1 MNEGSDMSE
10 YRFIAMPQDTA
21 DRVRRTMKSP
31 GYGHPA
37 HKEVATGYGPCR
49 LCLRTFEVGKEERI
63 LFTFDPFYGVEDL
76 PLPGP
81 VFIHADECERYNES
95 AGFPDPLRAHGLTL
109 NGYAIGRQLLF
120 QGYVEDGNV
129 EASLDRA
136 FSLKGVA
143 YVHVRDTRAGCYD
156 LRVERR
162 IEEGQQP

>member
-1 MNEGSDMSE
+1 MSE
-10 YRFIAMPQDTA
+10 YRFIAMPQSTA

-49 LCLRTFEVGKEERI
+49 LCLRTFEVGNEERI
-63 LFTFDPFYGVEDL
+63 LFTLDPFYGLEDL

-81 VFIHADECERYNES
+81 VFIHVQECKRYDES
-95 AGFPDPLRAHGLTL
+95 AGFPDQLRAHPLTL
-109 NGYAIGRQLLF
+109 NGYARGRRLLV
-120 QGYVEDGNV
+120 QEYVEDGNV
-129 EASLDRA
+129 EARLDRV
-136 FSLKGVA
+136 FSHNDVA

-162 IEEGQQP
+162 MEEGQ